1 MRNLQKFDFESFD
14 GVNCCSCLV
23 QHDIYKSIEYK
34 SYVDRI
40 ERDTTEKEQ
49 QHNDFIK
56 NMQNMGFA
64 LISQRFIYHPSWIGC
79 DRDDNDLLEKVYES
93 SNQKAEANELFYDCN
108 MHLCFFKHKNAEG
121 VKILSKIS
129 KLSVKACVSDISP
142 YKSYYLPEGI
152 KIIVHST
159 ENDGLVVKRE
169 IDNFFL

>member
-1 MRNLQKFDFESFD
+1 MRTKQKFDFQSFD

-34 SYVDRI
+34 NDVDRI
-40 ERDTTEKEQ
+40 ERSTKEKEQ

-56 NMQNMGFA
+56 DMQNMDFA

-79 DRDDNDLLEKVYES
+79 YRDENDLLDKVYES
-93 SNQKAEANELFYDCN
+93 SNQKTEANELFYDCN
-108 MHLCFFKHKNAEG
+108 VHLCFFKHKNAEG
-121 VKILSKIS
+121 INILSKIS
-129 KLSVKACVSDISP
+129 KVSVKAYGSQISP
-142 YKSYYLPEGI
+142 YKCYYLPGGM

-169 IDNFFL
+169 IDSFFL